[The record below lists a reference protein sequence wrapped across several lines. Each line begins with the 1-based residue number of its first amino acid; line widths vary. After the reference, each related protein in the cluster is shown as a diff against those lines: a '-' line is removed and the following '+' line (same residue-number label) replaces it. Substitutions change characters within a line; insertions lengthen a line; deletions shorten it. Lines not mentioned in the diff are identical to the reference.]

1 MGMMRRKAAMVTVKH
16 SHHDHH
22 PHDDQVVLDEVY
34 KSKKEKS
41 ADTLSAESEET
52 QVVFSG
58 KAFWN
63 LCSFHGM
70 FLGGKHNL
78 KNFSLLNAAKRPSTN
93 SRGELPPGTR
103 RKRFIL
109 LPLYPSYTDNLEN
122 VFVFSPSF
130 SDNLENVQ

>member
-52 QVVFSG
+52 QVVFWG

-63 LCSFHGM
+63 LF
-70 FLGGKHNL
+70 
-78 KNFSLLNAAKRPSTN
+78 
-93 SRGELPPGTR
+93 
-103 RKRFIL
+103 
-109 LPLYPSYTDNLEN
+109 
-122 VFVFSPSF
+122 
-130 SDNLENVQ
+130 

>member
-1 MGMMRRKAAMVTVKH
+1 MVTVKH

-52 QVVFSG
+52 QVAFWV

-63 LCSFHGM
+63 LCSIFSSNIFG
-70 FLGGKHNL
+70 L
-78 KNFSLLNAAKRPSTN
+78 K
-93 SRGELPPGTR
+93 
-103 RKRFIL
+103 I
-109 LPLYPSYTDNLEN
+109 
-122 VFVFSPSF
+122 
-130 SDNLENVQ
+130 